1 MSARV
6 RTVGTTPSYPVHL
19 GPGAIAGLP
28 AVLEQVA
35 SGRARRALID
45 ARFAE
50 LHGPNLP
57 AELMDDAIVLP
68 PGEAAKSWERLG
80 WVLELLAED
89 PDGRPALD
97 RSSVLVALGGGA
109 TGDLTG
115 LAASLYLRGVDF
127 VQVPTTLLSQVDASV
142 GGKTAVN
149 LSAGKNLVGTF
160 HQPLAVVAD
169 TTLLGTLTD
178 DEFAS
183 GLGEVL
189 KAGLLGAEGVLETLE
204 QRTDAVLAR
213 DPEVLADLVDACV
226 AHKAAV
232 VAADEREAGARAQ
245 LNLGHTFAHAYET
258 ELGHGAVAHGRAVA
272 LGLLQALE
280 LSKRQGLLTD
290 ASLIERTR
298 SLNERL
304 GLPLRPADLRAD
316 LDPDELN
323 PERLLGRMTHDKKSV
338 AGDPRF
344 VLLAGLGRPRWGV
357 PVPRDL
363 VLEVLA

>member
-1 MSARV
+1 
-6 RTVGTTPSYPVHL
+6 
-19 GPGAIAGLP
+19 
-28 AVLEQVA
+28 
-35 SGRARRALID
+35 
-45 ARFAE
+45 
-50 LHGPNLP
+50 
-57 AELMDDAIVLP
+57 
-68 PGEAAKSWERLG
+68 
-80 WVLELLAED
+80 
-89 PDGRPALD
+89 
-97 RSSVLVALGGGA
+97 VLVALGGGA

-169 TTLLGTLTD
+169 TTLLATLTE

-189 KAGLLGAEGVLETLE
+189 KAGLLGAGGVLEILE

-213 DPEVLADLVDACV
+213 DSEVLADLVDACV

-280 LSKRQGLLTD
+280 LSKRHGLLADT
-290 ASLIERTR
+290 ALIERTR
-298 SLNERL
+298 SLSERL
-304 GLPLRPADLRAD
+304 GLPLSPADLRAED
-316 LDPDELN
+316 LS
-323 PERLLGRMTHDKKSV
+323 PERLVARMTHDKKSV

-344 VLLAGLGRPRWGV
+344 VLLEDLGRPRWGV
-357 PVPRDL
+357 PVSRDL

>member
-28 AVLEQVA
+28 ALLEQVA
-35 SGRARRALID
+35 PGRTRRALID

-57 AELMDDAIVLP
+57 AALMDEAIVLP
-68 PGEAAKSWERLG
+68 PGEEAKSWERLG
-80 WVLELLAED
+80 LVLELLAEA
-89 PDGRPALD
+89 ALD
-97 RSSVLVALGGGA
+97 RRCVLVALGGGA

-213 DPEVLADLVDACV
+213 DPEVLANLVDACV

-258 ELGHGAVAHGRAVA
+258 ELGHGVVAHGRAVA

-280 LSKRQGLLTD
+280 LSRRHGLLADD
-290 ASLIERTR
+290 ALIARTR
-298 SLNERL
+298 ALSERL
-304 GLPLRPADLRAD
+304 GLPLSPADLQAKD
-316 LDPDELN
+316 LDPD
-323 PERLLGRMTHDKKSV
+323 RLIGRMTHDKKSV

-344 VLLAGLGRPRWGV
+344 VLLEDLGRPRWGV
-357 PVPRDL
+357 AVSRDL

>member
-6 RTVGTTPSYPVHL
+6 RTVGTQPSYPVHL
-19 GPGAIAGLP
+19 GPGAIAELP
-28 AVLEQVA
+28 MLLDEIAP
-35 SGRARRALID
+35 GRHRRALID

-50 LHGPNLP
+50 LYGRQLP
-57 AELMDDAIVLP
+57 AELMDTAIVLP
-68 PGEAAKSWERLG
+68 RGEAAKSWERLG
-80 WVLELLAED
+80 IVLELLGAA
-89 PDGRPALD
+89 ALD
-97 RSSVLVALGGGA
+97 RKCVLVALGGGA

-149 LSAGKNLVGTF
+149 LSVGKNLVGSF

-169 TTLLGTLTD
+169 TALLATLTD

-204 QRTDAVLAR
+204 QRTDLVRAR

-226 AHKAAV
+226 AHKAAI
-232 VAADEREAGARAQ
+232 VATDEREAGARAQ

-258 ELGHGAVAHGRAVA
+258 ELSHGAVAHGRAVA

-280 LSKRQGLLTD
+280 LSKRHGLLSND
-290 ASLIERTR
+290 ALIDRTR
-298 SLNERL
+298 ALSQRL
-304 GLPLRPADLRAD
+304 GLPLGPADLQAD
-316 LDPDELN
+316 GLS
-323 PERLLGRMTHDKKSV
+323 PERLLARMTHDKKSV
-338 AGDPRF
+338 GGDPRF
-344 VLLAGLGRPRWGV
+344 VLLEDLGRPRWGV
-357 PVPRDL
+357 PVPRDI